1 MAESSNDRLSHTSPG
16 AADTSSGART
26 ADAEEQRYPGDFGFT
41 AAGTAATEEMSNL
54 ERRDACRFDVLRNAL
69 VHTDRLGFFEF
80 SHRLL
85 MFAIVLSGTAG
96 FGDLLN
102 GQKWFAAFTALL
114 ATIDLVFDLKGRIA
128 THKDLRRRYYLL
140 LADIDAQ
147 PAPTSTE
154 LAEWSSRM
162 IKITADEPGEM
173 PMVDAVAFNRA
184 IEMLGLDRSHKLEL
198 SVWEKTL
205 RHVWTYTGRTDMQA
219 QVRDA
224 QDNH

>member
-1 MAESSNDRLSHTSPG
+1 MAAGKSAELGHTSTG
-16 AADTSSGART
+16 APDTPTGTATADTEGYGASGNVCISPAS
-26 ADAEEQRYPGDFGFT
+26 
-41 AAGTAATEEMSNL
+41 AAASEEMSNL

-96 FGDLLN
+96 FGDLAS

-147 PAPTSTE
+147 PIPTSAD
-154 LAEWSSRM
+154 LAEWNSGM

-184 IEMLGLDRSHKLEL
+184 IEMLGLDRSYKLQI
-198 SVWEKTL
+198 SWWEKTF
-205 RHVWTYTGRTDMQA
+205 RHVWTYTGRTDVQTQA
-219 QVRDA
+219 RDA
-224 QDNH
+224 QDSH